1 MRHFQGVQDA
11 RANRERVHHRAVA
24 AALLH
29 RVQRALGQQAL
40 GDVVSLREGAAQ
52 RQGKHARLQE
62 EMLISISER
71 ALLKRKT

>member
-11 RANRERVHHRAVA
+11 RTNRERVHHRSAA

-40 GDVVSLREGAAQ
+40 RDVVSLREGAAQ
-52 RQGKHARLQE
+52 RQGKHAQQH
-62 EMLISISER
+62 
-71 ALLKRKT
+71 LLKSFTKTENVM